1 MSNLNL
7 IVQLIQDIGMVH
19 VRKVLVV
26 LVAVTARTVEED
38 VLTKV

>member
-7 IVQLIQDIGMVH
+7 IVPLILDIGMEH
-19 VRKVLVV
+19 AWKVLVV

-38 VLTKV
+38 VLIRG